1 MARKIKINKLPAG
14 YHMMP
19 DGTIMRDSDHK
30 MMAGGNVL
38 RDVSE
43 TKDFNLEAEGGE
55 TIVTDKTGDGLPEH
69 YAIEGKRHSQ
79 GGVKMKES
87 AGSFIFSDTPKMKIG
102 KELNSFFNK
111 SESKSYTPA
120 EIAKQYIDMNDDKR
134 ALMDKNSDKLEQSTA
149 ALNMFNKTYKLGGL
163 AMAQEAKKNFPDGI
177 PQIASLYAQLN
188 GIATSDNVMPGGMQQ
203 AKYGAQVKMYQDG
216 EEVDNKTLQEVLIT
230 AKAEPLKF
238 KKGERVYI
246 NDQPYMSS
254 RVVGKWNPFK
264 ENYNIYKNEAG
275 NGEVYIPSD
284 TYLNQG
290 IANAAIGKPG
300 KQMNWKGV
308 TPVDERII
316 ENMYPFGTIKYY
328 QYQPVAFSRMQGVQ
342 NEVPSGYYLGT
353 YNNKF
358 GETQNFNLAPNT
370 SFIYEPGI
378 FSEAQ
383 QYSVVNPFTS
393 IDQELS
399 GNFQV
404 KVRDE
409 QGRETYFP
417 AKTLQKAFN
426 EGMLGLPVGDG
437 SFYYPDKYIVPTK
450 DNKSKDST
458 AVTNLQDL
466 NKKLS
471 APQDTFW
478 GEPFK
483 YGGPK
488 YQKGGPITPFT
499 VNDVTRYTYNGVNY
513 DTREAAIAQR
523 TKDQGATSSTPA
535 ASGVMSN
542 SRSRERGAT
551 TPAPRK
557 QEIQA
562 LDLGAY
568 EILSKYK
575 AKPNFPQG
583 WNVDPNTT
591 LYANTQALDPKTGT
605 YENAA
610 SRVPDWLS
618 YWKDR
623 GADVSG
629 FYDASGNLRQLKE
642 VDPSVGDMQDY
653 ITQYN
658 NQQIDK
664 FVADRKAKGLDISAE
679 EIARLRR
686 DYTFADPTVASSL
699 HTSKKRDSKLGE
711 FTVNRSAFEWEDLPE
726 TPPATP
732 PKTPPVP
739 PLEPPTETPPTEPP
753 YTPPFPQDEIA
764 VASAFANNAFINKYP
779 SWTPQVQLPR
789 IRPTFLD
796 PRYANA
802 AAQSSAQMAMDA
814 SNVFAGNES
823 VARAMNA
830 MTQGQSADKQIGNI
844 SNIGMQNVGIA
855 NQMAGA
861 SAEMAARE
869 QMINTQLQKTG
880 YDQNVLAADNYDK
893 ERSMNMLQNT
903 LPAVQNLMTNWA
915 LAKSFPYMTPN
926 YRVDTRG
933 YGTIVPNPGAAKTRL
948 TPGSAGSAVPTFA
961 EYRNRFPDVSADKVA
976 EMYSKQYISGSS
988 QTPGVD
994 ASTMDPRMMMMYMQM
1009 MRNQGR

>member
-30 MMAGGNVL
+30 MMTGGNVL

-188 GIATSDNVMPGGMQQ
+188 GIATSDSVMPGGMQQ
-203 AKYGAQVKMYQDG
+203 AKYGAQVKMYQEG
-216 EEVDNKTLQEVLIT
+216 EQVDNETLPEATVV
-230 AKAEPLKF
+230 AEKLPLQF
-238 KKGERVYI
+238 RKGERVYI

-254 RVVGKWNPFK
+254 RVAGKWNPFK
-264 ENYNIYKNEAG
+264 ENYNIYTNEAG

-300 KQMNWKGV
+300 KQMNWRGV
-308 TPVDERII
+308 TPVDERAMMSD
-316 ENMYPFGTIKYY
+316 NPFASKKYY
-328 QYQPVAFSRMQGVQ
+328 QYQPVSFSRMQGVQ
-342 NEVPSGYYLGT
+342 NEVPSAYSLGT
-353 YNNKF
+353 YNNQF

-370 SFIYEPGI
+370 SFIYEAPGV

-383 QYSVVNPFTS
+383 QYSVVNPFIS
-393 IDQELS
+393 RDQELS
-399 GNFQV
+399 GGFQV
-404 KVRDE
+404 KVKNE
-409 QGRETYFP
+409 EGRETYLP
-417 AKTLQKAFN
+417 AEALQQAFAQ
-426 EGMLGLPVGDG
+426 GMIGLPAGDG
-437 SFYYPDKYIVPTK
+437 SFYYPQANENYTVPAK
-450 DNKSKDST
+450 SGKSKDKKSG
-458 AVTNLQDL
+458 VQSLQDL
-466 NKKLS
+466 NNQLS
-471 APQDTFW
+471 APQDTVW
-478 GEPFK
+478 GESFK

-488 YQKGGPITPFT
+488 YEKGGPITPFT
-499 VNDVTRYTYNGVNY
+499 VNGVTRYRYNGVDY

-523 TKDQGATSSTPA
+523 TKDQGTASSTT
-535 ASGVMSN
+535 
-542 SRSRERGAT
+542 RSAGST
-551 TPAPRK
+551 STPTPRK
-557 QEIQA
+557 QEIKAIDKEA
-562 LDLGAY
+562 LEVLTRYGANPTLP
-568 EILSKYK
+568 E
-575 AKPNFPQG
+575 G
-583 WNVDPNTT
+583 WASDPNTS
-591 LYANTQALDPKTGT
+591 LYANTQAFNPSSGA
-605 YENAA
+605 YEGAA
-610 SRVPDWLS
+610 ARLPQFYQ

-629 FYDASGNLRQLKE
+629 LYDASGNVRQLKAE
-642 VDPSVGDMQDY
+642 DEAFGNLQDY

-658 NQQIDK
+658 QPRIDA
-664 FVADRKAKGLDISAE
+664 FIADRQAKGQTLSPE
-679 EIARLRR
+679 EINLLKRR
-686 DYTFADPTVASSL
+686 YTFAAPGTTGVHRSEL
-699 HTSKKRDSKLGE
+699 RDAKAGE
-711 FTVNRSAFEWEDLPE
+711 RSVNMGAFEYTDVPPPK

-739 PLEPPTETPPTEPP
+739 PLEPPTEIPPAEPP

-789 IRPTFLD
+789 VRPTFLD

-933 YGTIVPNPGAAKTRL
+933 YGTIVPNPGAAKTKL

-961 EYRNRFPDVSADKVA
+961 EYRNRFPDVTADKVA
-976 EMYSKQYISGSS
+976 EMYSKQYISGNS